1 MMSFELQLLIGLNP
15 SINRIHQREK
25 HRHCRQ
31 QLFLEQRNLLLPI
44 GVINPGPG
52 YQEPF
57 GDVSGEDP
65 LHGPVA
71 GVQQPNLI
79 LRTEPNDWVAIEN

>member
-1 MMSFELQLLIGLNP
+1 MSLDLQLLIGLDRL
-15 SINRIHQREK
+15 INGLHPLEEPC
-25 HRHCRQ
+25 HCWQ
-31 QLFLEQRNLLLPI
+31 QLLLEQGDLFLPI

-79 LRTEPNDWVAIEN
+79 LRTEPNDWVAIQN

>member
-1 MMSFELQLLIGLNP
+1 
-15 SINRIHQREK
+15 
-25 HRHCRQ
+25 
-31 QLFLEQRNLLLPI
+31 
-44 GVINPGPG
+44 VINPGPG

-79 LRTEPNDWVAIEN
+79 LRTEPNDWVAIQN